1 MLKSSKNQA
10 VAVAAL
16 LFLDSMK
23 IDGVSSFKLR
33 RFNMYIQDQL
43 NPVNRGD
50 LIKVNGDIS
59 NFVSKLE
66 AVVRGILN
74 VTLIGKRYGEDL
86 REAVVREI
94 LNVTLIGKHYSE
106 DLREVLLQVM
116 IDNENVNT
124 SCETLSRNIS
134 NEALS
139 MVLKKQFML
148 KWIEI
153 RDRLYVRT
161 YGQIL
166 KRVSVKFKKTKIS
179 KTADP
184 AM

>member
-1 MLKSSKNQA
+1 M
-10 VAVAAL
+10 
-16 LFLDSMK
+16 
-23 IDGVSSFKLR
+23 
-33 RFNMYIQDQL
+33 
-43 NPVNRGD
+43 NPINRGG
-50 LIKVNGDIS
+50 LIKVNGGDIS
-59 NFVSKLE
+59 NFISKLE

>member
-1 MLKSSKNQA
+1 
-10 VAVAAL
+10 
-16 LFLDSMK
+16 
-23 IDGVSSFKLR
+23 
-33 RFNMYIQDQL
+33 MYIQDQL

-74 VTLIGKRYGEDL
+74 VTLIGKHYG
-86 REAVVREI
+86 
-94 LNVTLIGKHYSE
+94 E
-106 DLREVLLQVM
+106 DLREVLLQLM
-116 IDNENVNT
+116 IDNENVNN
-124 SCETLSRNIS
+124 SSETFSRNIP

-139 MVLKKQFML
+139 MILKKQFML

-153 RDRLYVRT
+153 RDRLYVRS

-166 KRVSVKFKKTKIS
+166 KRVSVKLKKTKIP
-179 KTADP
+179 KKADP
-184 AM
+184 SMREKLNYVSKLFGMFLLCKL

>member
-1 MLKSSKNQA
+1 M
-10 VAVAAL
+10 
-16 LFLDSMK
+16 
-23 IDGVSSFKLR
+23 
-33 RFNMYIQDQL
+33 
-43 NPVNRGD
+43 NPVNRGG
-50 LIKVNGDIS
+50 LIKVNGGDIS
-59 NFVSKLE
+59 NFISKLE

-74 VTLIGKRYGEDL
+74 VTLIGKYYG
-86 REAVVREI
+86 
-94 LNVTLIGKHYSE
+94 K

-134 NEALS
+134 NEALN

-179 KTADP
+179 KKADP
-184 AM
+184 AMREKLN

>member
-1 MLKSSKNQA
+1 M
-10 VAVAAL
+10 
-16 LFLDSMK
+16 
-23 IDGVSSFKLR
+23 
-33 RFNMYIQDQL
+33 
-43 NPVNRGD
+43 NPINRGG
-50 LIKVNGDIS
+50 LIKVNEGDIS
-59 NFVSKLE
+59 NFISKLE

-74 VTLIGKRYGEDL
+74 VTLIGKHYG
-86 REAVVREI
+86 
-94 LNVTLIGKHYSE
+94 E

-116 IDNENVNT
+116 VDNENVNT

-166 KRVSVKFKKTKIS
+166 KRGSVKLKKTKIS
-179 KTADP
+179 KTLTQL
-184 AM
+184 

>member
-16 LFLDSMK
+16 QFLDSMK

-124 SCETLSRNIS
+124 SCETLSRNIP

-139 MVLKKQFML
+139 MILKKQFML